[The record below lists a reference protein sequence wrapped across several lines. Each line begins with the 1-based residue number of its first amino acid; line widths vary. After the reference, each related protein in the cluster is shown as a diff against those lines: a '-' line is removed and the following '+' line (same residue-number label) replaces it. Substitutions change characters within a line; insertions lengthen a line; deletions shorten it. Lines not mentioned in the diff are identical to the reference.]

1 MSGRE
6 EHLQSEEDLEAILR
20 LAVRREGES
29 SADLRARLVQ
39 SANELGVSPEALEE
53 AERVYREQR
62 KAELARADEEAEF
75 REFRKSEWMGFV
87 HHLIPYLIVNMLL
100 IALDWL
106 QSPELRWSL
115 GPLFGWGIGLAF
127 HFFFTLFPGDQSKDF
142 RKWKQRRAKARA

>member
-20 LAVRREGES
+20 LAVRRGGES
-29 SADLRARLVQ
+29 SSDLRARLVQ

-62 KAELARADEEAEF
+62 TAELARAKDEAEF

-87 HHLIPYLIVNMLL
+87 HHLIPYIIVNTML
-100 IALDWL
+100 IGIDGI
-106 QSPELRWSL
+106 QSPGLGWSL
-115 GPLFGWGIGLAF
+115 GPLFGWGIGLLF

-142 RKWKQRRAKARA
+142 RKWKQRRDKARA